1 MMARNKESFVVGG
14 GDVACEE
21 ALHLAGVS
29 TKVTMILRRD

>member
-21 ALHLAGVS
+21 ALHLSNVS
-29 TKVTMILRRD
+29 T